1 MLRSNMLIEKKNIYI
16 MSGICALYVLSLE
29 RNMINLPMKNGDSQ

>member
-1 MLRSNMLIEKKNIYI
+1 MLRSNMLIEKKKYI
-16 MSGICALYVLSLE
+16 MIGICALYVLSLE

>member
-1 MLRSNMLIEKKNIYI
+1 MLRSNMLIEKKKI